1 MMYKFFSPFLCCLS
15 ETAKSESFDLNHLSS
30 LLCQIFLGG
39 GPCVSCDI
47 LNAAFDDHKPTYQSR
62 QHCGEISFKV
72 GNGIHEPGGGGGVTT
87 TASSNFCSMNHLGV
101 LLVPPPPG
109 QDVSLL
115 QGYPQQYIT
124 NTHSYTWVKR
134 DMVE

>member
-47 LNAAFDDHKPTYQSR
+47 LNAAFDDHKPTYQNR
-62 QHCGEISFKV
+62 QRCGEISFKV
-72 GNGIHEPGGGGGVTT
+72 GNGIHELGGGG
-87 TASSNFCSMNHLGV
+87 SQPQL
-101 LLVPPPPG
+101 PPIS
-109 QDVSLL
+109 V
-115 QGYPQQYIT
+115 I
-124 NTHSYTWVKR
+124 
-134 DMVE
+134 

>member
-47 LNAAFDDHKPTYQSR
+47 LNAAFDDHKPTYQNR
-62 QHCGEISFKV
+62 QRRGEISFKV
-72 GNGIHEPGGGGGVTT
+72 GNGIHELGGGVTT
-87 TASSNFCSMNHLGV
+87 TASSNICSMNHLEV
-101 LLVPPPPG
+101 LLVGPPPPPWTG
-109 QDVSLL
+109 C
-115 QGYPQQYIT
+115 
-124 NTHSYTWVKR
+124 
-134 DMVE
+134 